1 MNNSKNIY
9 IWLTIVIAF
18 ILSSCMQKEDY
29 EGQLGNSGN
38 IILNFS
44 VNNNIL
50 TKAQD
55 LSFESKITHADVF
68 IFNPDGTSRIHYE
81 RMTIDGATGTK
92 VLGKKLTELTLNEE
106 YNLYVIANST
116 ATTDTLETITT
127 VAALK
132 SMVETT
138 TYINITGSTIF
149 TDNNGQAIA
158 PQTFLMTYQGTLQN
172 DGTESEL
179 QLPIDL
185 DRAAAKLT
193 FNFKI
198 KGKDTQ
204 DTSDDSKHIHSF
216 GNPIGATVENNQITL
231 STINTRNY
239 THASYYLRNM
249 PYTTCF
255 YGENNSSEKRKTN
268 PIPFTDGGYMT
279 ATPDTIA
286 VTVYVYSCSWGDND
300 DAAFAATPFLI
311 MNLPI
316 VEITDTDTGVYGVY
330 QERNY
335 YEIPLR
341 IRQGTNPI
349 TIDRNNHYVIN
360 ATIDAPGGLT
370 SMEPFPIVPVSYYVY
385 PWNDKSINVG
395 GSKEDVTYLNLSTNY
410 IEMHNTTSD
419 NSLKFASSSDIT
431 VSLQSAYYIDKSGNQ
446 IDVKNSISSSVTAVA
461 TSGMNGNITINAPL
475 PENDAVRYMTFKA
488 TNGTQQDKTFT
499 VVQYPLLYIFNT
511 VGWYSYREDMKH
523 TNGQICHY
531 QNKQTSGKNVTKNDK
546 DGFNFRV
553 YDKPSIL
560 FWQGNYGIYVYA
572 DEGIA
577 IFNRDGWKH
586 QFAGGFAGGNVT
598 YDLENPRMYHIN
610 IAATS
615 KDYVLGKPLLDND
628 ETCMNTPEN
637 AKMVSPSF
645 MIASQLGTLNGTDT
659 YDTLYYN
666 KAKNHC
672 LNYVETYILND
683 DGDNEFEENRGEK
696 VIHLDDWRLPTKEE
710 INIIVQNQTGDAMDN
725 LLIGEYYICITGDEN
740 APYTQAQASTQR
752 TGYYTR
758 CVRDAYD
765 DKTPK
770 H

>member
-81 RMTIDGATGTK
+81 RMTIDGTTGTK
-92 VLGKKLTELTLNEE
+92 VLGKKLTDLTIGNV
-106 YNLYVIANST
+106 YKLYVIANST
-116 ATTDTLETITT
+116 ATTETLGTKTT
-127 VAALK
+127 VPELE

-172 DGTESEL
+172 DGTKSEL
-179 QLPIDL
+179 QLPIEL
-185 DRAAAKLT
+185 NRAAAKLT
-193 FNFKI
+193 FNFNI
-198 KGKDTQ
+198 KASST
-204 DTSDDSKHIHSF
+204 HIHSF
-216 GNPIGATVENNQITL
+216 GNPIDATVDPENNQITL
-231 STINTRNY
+231 NSITNRNY

-249 PYTTCF
+249 PYTTLF
-255 YGENNSSEKRKTN
+255 YGDNTDILKRKTN

-286 VTVYVYSCSWGDND
+286 VTVYVYSCSWGEND

-311 MNLPI
+311 VNLPI
-316 VEITDTDTGVYGVY
+316 VEITDTNTGVY

-341 IRQGTNPI
+341 IRQGTESI
-349 TIDRNNHYVIN
+349 TIKRNNHYVIN

-385 PWNDKSINVG
+385 PWNSKTIDVG
-395 GSKEDVTYLNLSTNY
+395 GSTEDVQYLNLSTNY
-410 IEMHNTTSD
+410 IEMHNTAIDESI
-419 NSLKFASSSDIT
+419 KFASSSDVT
-431 VSLQSAYYIDKSGNQ
+431 VSLQSAYYIDKNGNQ
-446 IDVKNSISSSVTAVA
+446 IDIKNSISSSVTAVA

-488 TNGTQQDKTFT
+488 TNGTTQHDKTFT

-523 TNGQICHY
+523 SNGEICHY
-531 QNKQTSGKNVTKNDK
+531 QNKQDNNNVTKNNT

-553 YDKPSIL
+553 YDKPSSIL
-560 FWQGNYGIYVYA
+560 GGGNYRIYVYTDA
-572 DEGIA
+572 GFA
-577 IFNRDGWKH
+577 LFNRDGWKH
-586 QFAGGFAGGNVT
+586 QLVGGLAGGNVT
-598 YDLENPRMYHIN
+598 YDLDNPRMYHIN

-615 KDYVLGKPLLDND
+615 KDYVLGKPLLDD
-628 ETCMNTPEN
+628 KTCKNTPEN

-645 MIASQLGTLNGTDT
+645 MIASQLGTLNGADT
-659 YDTLYYN
+659 YNAEYYN

>member
-68 IFNPDGTSRIHYE
+68 IFNPDRTKFHYE
-81 RMTIDGATGTK
+81 RMTIDGTTGTK
-92 VLGKKLTELTLNEE
+92 VLGKKLTDLDDEKVYE
-106 YNLYVIANST
+106 LYVIANST
-116 ATTDTLETITT
+116 ATTQTLGDVET
-127 VAALK
+127 ADALED
-132 SMVETT
+132 MVETT

-172 DGTESEL
+172 ENQSEL
-179 QLPIDL
+179 ELDIEL

-193 FNFKI
+193 FNFNI
-198 KGKDTQ
+198 KASST
-204 DTSDDSKHIHSF
+204 HIHSF
-216 GNPIGATVENNQITL
+216 GNPIDATVDPENNQITL
-231 STINTRNY
+231 NSITNRNY

-249 PYTTCF
+249 PYTTLY
-255 YGENNSSEKRKTN
+255 YGTNSNYSTRKTN

-286 VTVYVYSCSWGDND
+286 VTVYVYSCSWGETGDN
-300 DAAFAATPFLI
+300 AFAATPFLI
-311 MNLPI
+311 VNLPI
-316 VEITDTDTGVYGVY
+316 VEITANDKGIY

-341 IRQGTNPI
+341 IRDGNGQI

-360 ATIDAPGGLT
+360 ATVDAPGGLT

-446 IDVKNSISSSVTAVA
+446 IDVKNSISSSVSAEA

-488 TNGTQQDKTFT
+488 TNGNTQHDKTFT

-523 TNGQICHY
+523 ETTNEICHY
-531 QNKQTSGKNVTKNDK
+531 QNKQDNNNVTKNPD

-572 DEGIA
+572 DAGVS
-577 IFNRDGWKH
+577 IFTRDGWRH
-586 QFAGGFAGGNVT
+586 QFAGGLTGGNVT
-598 YDLENPRMYHIN
+598 YDLDNPRMYHIN

-628 ETCMNTPEN
+628 ETCKNTPEN

-659 YDTLYYN
+659 YSDDYYQ

-725 LLIGEYYICITGDEN
+725 LLIGQYYICITGDEN
-740 APYTQAQASTQR
+740 APYTQAQANPDR

>member
-81 RMTIDGATGTK
+81 RMTIDGTTGTK
-92 VLGKKLTELTLNEE
+92 VLGKKLTDLTIGNV
-106 YNLYVIANST
+106 YKLYVIANST
-116 ATTDTLETITT
+116 ATTETLGTKTT
-127 VAALK
+127 VAALE

-158 PQTFLMTYQGTLQN
+158 PQTFLMTYDGTLQN
-172 DGTESEL
+172 DGTKSEL
-179 QLPIDL
+179 ELNIEL

-198 KGKDTQ
+198 KENSTN
-204 DTSDDSKHIHSF
+204 IHSF
-216 GNPIGATVENNQITL
+216 GNPIDATVDQNNQITL
-231 STINTRNY
+231 STIDTINY

-249 PYTTCF
+249 PYTTLY
-255 YGENNSSEKRKTN
+255 YGTNSNYSIRITN

-286 VTVYVYSCSWGDND
+286 VTVYVYSCSWGANND
-300 DAAFAATPFLI
+300 DAFAATPFLI
-311 MNLPI
+311 VNLPI
-316 VEITDTDTGVYGVY
+316 VEIIGNEGKGIY

-341 IRQGTNPI
+341 IRAQNDDGI
-349 TIDRNNHYVIN
+349 SIGRNNHYVIN

-395 GSKEDVTYLNLSTNY
+395 GSKEDVKYLNLSTNY

-431 VSLQSAYYIDKSGNQ
+431 VSLQSAYYIDKNGNQ

-488 TNGTQQDKTFT
+488 TNGTAQHDKTFT

-523 TNGQICHY
+523 KTTNEICHY
-531 QNKQTSGKNVTKNDK
+531 QNKQTSGNVTKNPD

-572 DEGIA
+572 DAGVA
-577 IFNRDGWKH
+577 IFSRDGWRH
-586 QFAGGFAGGNVT
+586 QFAGGLAGGNVT
-598 YDLENPRMYHIN
+598 YDLDNPRMYHIN

-615 KDYVLGKPLLDND
+615 KDYVLGKPLLDD
-628 ETCMNTPEN
+628 DKTCKNTPEN

-645 MIASQLGTLNGTDT
+645 MIASQLGTLNGADT
-659 YDTLYYN
+659 YNTDYYN

-725 LLIGEYYICITGDEN
+725 LLIGQYYICITGDKN
-740 APYTQAQASTQR
+740 APYTQAQASTER